1 MSLTKVSYS
10 MITGSPVNV
19 IDYGAVG
26 NGTTDDT
33 SALQAAITAAANANL
48 TVYIPDGTYLY
59 TNITVPNN
67 KAISLMGSSK
77 ENAILK
83 QSNASI
89 SSNPGITATGSFFAE
104 NLTFNQDW
112 LTSYSASGSN
122 YNDGNDPNIWGG
134 YFIASISATP
144 NLTNTSPIV
153 NIQNCNILNAFR
165 GFLITGAVS
174 VDFFNNY
181 SNTLNAS
188 TGTQSIIAMSQCQ
201 QVSCMAN
208 TLVTS
213 KWSSYTALPAYYGLS
228 GVYTWG
234 CTNVEVSNNTFVGFQ
249 LVVRGGSAT
258 FTATVSTTTM
268 TVSAVASGTLVPG
281 MVLSGT
287 NVWSDNTI
295 ISQLSGTTGGAGTY
309 QISFSNTGSLPVT
322 ALSARCIIS
331 NNIIDTPIA
340 DTAAFFWKFVNFSDN
355 IVRMSGDM
363 GFTYD
368 SAQYVSITG
377 NIIDGTQIGGIAGI
391 ATFSHISIT
400 ITGNV
405 IKDIAQGVNGP
416 YAVVELISG
425 RQASNGGAFLSAI
438 SFFYSFGGTSSV
450 GVTVTGNTATFE
462 NLPPVSDSGG
472 AIRAGV
478 NGLYFEQSSNP
489 AATYTGTVTGNF
501 IENRKADMPNFFV
514 NTASHYFSLN
524 GAYTGVPAAG
534 EVFTNGANSFVF
546 LSGFPPVG
554 ICYIKK
560 LIGTVG
566 SSITF
571 TGTSGATIISA
582 VTPALT
588 FLNVTGAANN
598 DFTTTYANQN
608 IGV

>member
-1 MSLTKVSYS
+1 
-10 MITGSPVNV
+10 MITGAPVNV
-19 IDYGAVG
+19 IDYGATG
-26 NGTTDDT
+26 NGTTNDT
-33 SALQAAITAAANANL
+33 AALQAAITAAANANL

-59 TNITVPNN
+59 TNITVPSG
-67 KAISLMGSSK
+67 KAISLVGASK
-77 ENAILK
+77 ANAILK
-83 QSNASI
+83 QSNAST
-89 SSNPGITATGSFFAE
+89 SSSPGITSTGSFFAE
-104 NLTFNQDW
+104 NLTFDQNW
-112 LTSYSASGSN
+112 LTSYSVGSG
-122 YNDGNDPNIWGG
+122 YNDGNDPNTWGG

-144 NLTNTSPIV
+144 NLTATSPTV
-153 NIQNCNILNAFR
+153 NIQNCNVLNAIR
-165 GFLITGAVS
+165 GFLVTGAVN

-201 QVSCMAN
+201 QVSCTAN

-249 LVVRGGSAT
+249 LVIKGGNAT
-258 FTATVSTTTM
+258 FTSTVSGTTM
-268 TVSAVASGTLVPG
+268 TVSAIASGTLVPG
-281 MVLSGT
+281 MVISGT
-287 NVWSDNTI
+287 NVVADNYI
-295 ISQLSGTTGGAGTY
+295 VSQLTGTTGGVGTY
-309 QISFSNTGSLPVT
+309 QLGFTNTSSLPVT

-340 DTAAFFWKFVNFSDN
+340 DTAAFSWKFLNFSDN

-363 GFTYD
+363 GITYD

-377 NIIDGTQIGGIAGI
+377 NIIDGAQIGGIAGV
-391 ATFSHISIT
+391 ATFPHVGIT
-400 ITGNV
+400 VTGNV
-405 IKDIAQGVNGP
+405 IKDIAQGTNGP
-416 YAVVELISG
+416 YAVIELISG

-438 SFFYSFGGTSSV
+438 SFFYSFGGTSSNA
-450 GVTVTGNTATFE
+450 VTVTGNTATFE

-472 AIRAGV
+472 AIRTKV

-501 IENRKADMPNFFV
+501 IENRQADLPLFFV
-514 NTASHYFSLN
+514 NAASHYFSLN
-524 GAYTGVPAAG
+524 GAFTGIPTAG

-546 LSGFPPVG
+546 LSGFPPTG
-554 ICYIKK
+554 LCYIKK
-560 LIGTVG
+560 LVGTVG
-566 SSITF
+566 SSVTF
-571 TGTSGATIISA
+571 TGTSGATLTAA

-608 IGV
+608 LGV